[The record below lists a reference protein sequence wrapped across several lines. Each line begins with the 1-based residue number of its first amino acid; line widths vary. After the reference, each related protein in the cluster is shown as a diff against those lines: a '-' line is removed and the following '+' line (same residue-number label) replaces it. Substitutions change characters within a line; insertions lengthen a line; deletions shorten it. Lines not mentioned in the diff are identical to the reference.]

1 MQIELKYKTPIEWA
15 HNVVENIDEFLQD
28 HADAER
34 KVSNMCMSFI
44 AKYPNRHE
52 IIDELI
58 QIAVEELLHFK
69 QVYQII
75 QQRGNQLSPVFH
87 KDPYMKLL
95 MPIFRSDRD
104 LLFMDRLIVASIA
117 ELRGSERFGL
127 IGEVSEDPAISKFY
141 TNLHLQELEHIDSFI
156 NMAKRYF
163 PESEVNSRV
172 EQILIKEA
180 EVTESLPW
188 RYAIH

>member
-1 MQIELKYKTPIEWA
+1 MKYKTPIDWA
-15 HNVVENIDEFLQD
+15 HHVVENIDEFLQD

-69 QVYQII
+69 QVYQLI

-95 MPIFRSDRD
+95 MPIFRSDRE

-127 IGEVSEDPAISKFY
+127 IGQVCKDPLIAKFY
-141 TNLHLQELEHIDSFI
+141 SNLHIQELEHIDSFI

-163 PESEVNSRV
+163 SADEVDARV

-180 EVTESLPW
+180 EITESLPW

>member
-1 MQIELKYKTPIEWA
+1 MKLELKYNTPIEWA
-15 HNVVENIDEFLQD
+15 EQAVLGIDDFLQD

-69 QVYQII
+69 QVYQLI
-75 QQRGNQLSPVFH
+75 QKRGNQLSPIFH

-95 MPIFRSDRD
+95 MPILRSDRD

-117 ELRGSERFGL
+117 ELRGSERFKL
-127 IGEVSEDPAISKFY
+127 IGQVVKDQDIAKFY
-141 TNLHLQELEHIDSFI
+141 TNLHIQELEHIDSFI
-156 NMAKRYF
+156 NMAKLYF
-163 PESEVNSRV
+163 PESEVNNRV
-172 EQILIKEA
+172 EQILEKEA

-188 RYAIH
+188 RCAIH